1 MSDNF
6 LLNLI
11 ENKKKTKREE
21 RIETQYSLTD
31 FINILNTSNLKYDTD
46 FNDDVNN
53 LFAAMSNLFFFLR
66 ENKTINDAK
75 YDYKKDITCLIES
88 FIEESVKISEANK
101 NKKIIN
107 TDSLKTISEK
117 ANKIVVNIK
126 KI

>member
-21 RIETQYSLTD
+21 SIVSQFSLTD
-31 FINILNTSNLKYDTD
+31 FINILNSNNLKYDTD

-66 ENKTINDAK
+66 ENKTINEAK

-88 FIEESVKISEANK
+88 FIEESVKISESNK

-107 TDSLKTISEK
+107 TDSFKAISEK
-117 ANKIVVNIK
+117 ANKMVVNIK
-126 KI
+126 KL

>member
-21 RIETQYSLTD
+21 SIVSQFSLTD

>member
-1 MSDNF
+1 MSQF
-6 LLNLI
+6 
-11 ENKKKTKREE
+11 
-21 RIETQYSLTD
+21 SLTD
-31 FINILNTSNLKYDTD
+31 FINILNANNLKYDTD

-66 ENKTINDAK
+66 KNKTINETK

-107 TDSLKTISEK
+107 TDSFKTISEK

>member
-21 RIETQYSLTD
+21 SIVSQFSLTD
-31 FINILNTSNLKYDTD
+31 FINILNANNLKYDTD

>member
-21 RIETQYSLTD
+21 NIVSQFSLTD
-31 FINILNTSNLKYDTD
+31 FINILNANNLKYDTD